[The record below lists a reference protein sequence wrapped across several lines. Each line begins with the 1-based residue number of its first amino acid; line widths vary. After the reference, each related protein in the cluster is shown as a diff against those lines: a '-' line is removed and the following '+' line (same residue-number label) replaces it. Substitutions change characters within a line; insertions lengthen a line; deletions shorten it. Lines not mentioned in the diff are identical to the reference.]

1 MNFDTKLQTVD
12 KNKLKMSMSSTV
24 NMLGQSIDMK
34 MYYNDG
40 YYYMNTAGTKQKMKM
55 DIESLQKQLQST
67 TGQTSLPV
75 KYYKDLK
82 LSEKDENNVI
92 SYSINGDGLSK
103 YVKDITSSMSAI
115 TGGSNSIKITSMS
128 GTKTLNDKDLPIKE
142 SIKMVIESDD
152 NEVGKITL
160 KMDLIYHNPG
170 KSVSVTLPKDLNT
183 YKEVSSQN

>member
-1 MNFDTKLQTVD
+1 M
-12 KNKLKMSMSSTV
+12 
-24 NMLGQSIDMK
+24 
-34 MYYNDG
+34 
-40 YYYMNTAGTKQKMKM
+40 
-55 DIESLQKQLQST
+55 
-67 TGQTSLPV
+67 
-75 KYYKDLK
+75 
-82 LSEKDENNVI
+82 I